1 MLGGHGQNFLGFF
14 VFVVD
19 VVVDVVETG
28 AAVDVLN
35 CLKCRSLLLYD
46 IWPNIKNKC
55 YKTW

>member
-35 CLKCRSLLLYD
+35 CLKYRSLLLYD
-46 IWPNIKNKC
+46 I
-55 YKTW
+55 